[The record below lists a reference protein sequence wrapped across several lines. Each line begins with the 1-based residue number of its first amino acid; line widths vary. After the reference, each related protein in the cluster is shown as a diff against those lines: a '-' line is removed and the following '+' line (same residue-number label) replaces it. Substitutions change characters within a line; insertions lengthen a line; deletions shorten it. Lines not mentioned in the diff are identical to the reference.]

1 MKKYTKAIIA
11 ICILLI
17 NAPLFSQSSDT
28 IENPIL
34 QMSVGYPG
42 IQDSLY
48 VPPNYNPL
56 IGGNEFIETTTW
68 VPGHDYGVVPYDI
81 IAMGSNKIY
90 VYGDRQILQI
100 DPETN
105 LVVDQID
112 ISKYS
117 NTTLSR
123 FSSPR
128 INPEKRMVKDEQ
140 NSKLY
145 AVTEDLKIIAI
156 NTTNNYRIFS
166 EDPAANPNDYWVSA
180 NLKYDSKNDKLY
192 LMINFST
199 TSKLFIYN
207 TGDLEVE
214 HEISFQS
221 IVYSWFINPVPER
234 DVFYISADG
243 KFSIY
248 SSIDDYELIGDIE
261 FGYEFSTMVYAEDWE
276 FDYPKIYCFPLDVG
290 EDIKIINANM
300 DNVVQTITTTSNGY
314 IAGTYN
320 PVQQKVYAIYRER
333 QLEGKPGYA
342 TIDAMLDYSCAS
354 HDFEANDNLLDCM
367 AFGSKTILT
376 GKNDL
381 YYIGD
386 NGITL
391 NTIDG
396 GVQFSYKMRVCMIVE
411 EEGEIAYVTNL
422 RNPEVIV
429 LDSDCEIE
437 ANISVGAFNTYGL
450 YASVSN
456 HIYFYGKA
464 LGSLTKLYSYNISQE
479 QITEIE
485 LGFEVSAITYHQS
498 DDAIYVTGFNGESN
512 TIIKKID
519 CETNE
524 FLPEGTIDLNYPEC
538 SGLYC
543 TPDNKL
549 YISVRHAI
557 GSSIQHILIYDID
570 TQQIDDQPQ
579 GFYSSAHRAYT
590 NFEFDP
596 ISNKMF
602 VALREFAG
610 GDDGIVFCF
619 SNNSYERFYSV
630 GSPAKMRYNPLEN
643 KLYVLHA
650 NYEYDKEYI
659 SVINLDEETVSKI
672 YLPDNDDAVDIEI
685 GLPFNNLYVTKHNNY
700 STIEVLDCS
709 SDEFGHPK
717 SIDGVAYS
725 LQFNSINN
733 KLYVFTPWDFADN
746 NQMKISSINFN
757 TNEVNEIELDIYH
770 PNHPSGAAPPYKY
783 KSYKNSMVITNNN
796 NLYLPTSQHSN
807 IIKIKCEYDVI
818 DLWPKMFNWVSYPRL
833 QRPGNDPDND
843 APVNTE
849 NFLSN
854 MYPFPNRLDQ
864 YGKNPNT
871 TVEAHVRYKNN
882 EWDND
887 GLEETYSSRGYKIET
902 SNSGI
907 TYIPMTGTRLA
918 PDYEITLYPGR
929 EKENWVGYFV
939 PYPQN
944 PLEALSSVLPD
955 MVMAR
960 GYDWTIVDI
969 GGSME
974 PVWHLTPA
982 DAVINYG
989 EMAIIETHA
998 QKTFKWFSGKQ
1009 EIEKQTNNPENFQY
1023 EETTDYTAFIIEPD
1037 TANLPLEIGAFVND
1051 SCVGACVV
1059 EVGDSLVLLRGYMP
1073 AGEGDS
1079 VVFESYY
1086 GARSVNNQKIDG
1098 YYVFDKEKNRK
1109 ERRTIKTGENKRFY
1123 LVSFNKKEGQETANE
1138 SFTIHLYPNPTT
1150 GILNIELENLSAS
1163 KYAVHISVFDPFG
1176 RRSFETVEKNA
1187 FPGTNF
1193 FQLNFSNEAGINLKP
1208 GIYLLKVLVND
1219 QTLTKKIIV
1228 K

>member
-1 MKKYTKAIIA
+1 MA
-11 ICILLI
+11 
-17 NAPLFSQSSDT
+17 
-28 IENPIL
+28 
-34 QMSVGYPG
+34 VGYTG
-42 IQDSLY
+42 IPDSLY
-48 VPPNYNPL
+48 VTPNYNPL
-56 IGGNEFIETTTW
+56 IGGNEFIESTTW

-81 IAMGSNKIY
+81 IAMGSSKIY

-100 DPETN
+100 DPETK

-117 NTTLSR
+117 NTTLNR
-123 FSSPR
+123 FFDPKL
-128 INPEKRMVKDEQ
+128 ITENRMAKDEAGGI
-140 NSKLY
+140 LY

-156 NTTNNYRIFS
+156 NTNNYNDIIMTS
-166 EDPAANPNDYWVSA
+166 EPAANPNDPWRSA

-192 LMINFST
+192 LMINAITASN
-199 TSKLFIYN
+199 LYIYN
-207 TGDLEVE
+207 TGNLEVE

-221 IVYSWFINPVPER
+221 IVYSWFINPNPYR
-234 DVFYISADG
+234 DVFYVSADG
-243 KFSIY
+243 KFAFY

-276 FDYPKIYCFPLDVG
+276 FDYPKIYCFPHDVG
-290 EDIKIINANM
+290 EDIKIINANI

-333 QLEGKPGYA
+333 HPEGKPGYA
-342 TIDAMLDYSCAS
+342 TINAMNDYSCAS
-354 HDFEANDNLLDCM
+354 HDLENEDILLDCM

-376 GKNDL
+376 GENDL
-381 YYIGD
+381 FYIGD
-386 NGITL
+386 NGVTL
-391 NTIDG
+391 NTVDG
-396 GVQFSYKMRVCMIVE
+396 GGAQYSFKMKVCMIVE

-450 YASVSN
+450 YASVSDQ
-456 HIYFYGKA
+456 IYFYGVGF
-464 LGSLTKLYSYNISQE
+464 GSLTKLYSFNTSQE

-485 LGFEVSAITYHQS
+485 LGFEVSAITYNETE
-498 DDAIYVTGFNGESN
+498 DAIYVTGFNDATPTTS
-512 TIIKKID
+512 IKKID
-519 CETNE
+519 CATNE

-557 GSSIQHILIYDID
+557 GSSIQHILIYDLDNPGIVAN
-570 TQQIDDQPQ
+570 QPQ
-579 GFYSSAHRAYT
+579 GFYSSEYRAYT

-630 GSPAKMRYNPLEN
+630 GSPAKMRCNPLEN

-650 NYEYDKEYI
+650 NFEYNKNYI
-659 SVINLDEETVSKI
+659 SVIKIDEETVSEI
-672 YLPDNDDAVDIEI
+672 YLPDGDDAIDIEI
-685 GLPFNNLYVTKHNNY
+685 GLPFNNLYVTKHDNN

-709 SDEFGHPK
+709 SDEFVHPK
-717 SIDGVAYS
+717 NIDGVAYS

-757 TNEVNEIELDIYH
+757 TNEVNAIELDIYH
-770 PNHPSGAAPPYKY
+770 PNHPSGAAPPFKY
-783 KSYKNSMVITNNN
+783 KSYKNSMVITNDN

-807 IIKIKCEYDVI
+807 IIKIKCEDDVI
-818 DLWPKMFNWVSYPRL
+818 GLRPNMFNWVSYPRL
-833 QRPGNDPDND
+833 QRPNNNPDID

-864 YGKNPNT
+864 YGKDPNT
-871 TVEAHVRYKNN
+871 TVEVHVRYKNGTWTN
-882 EWDND
+882 IN
-887 GLEETYSSRGYKIET
+887 LENTFSTRGYKIET

-918 PDYEITLYPGR
+918 PDHEITLYPGR

-982 DAVINYG
+982 DAVIQYG

-998 QKTFKWFSGKQ
+998 QKTFKWFRGKQ

-1037 TANLPLEIGAFVND
+1037 TANLPLEIGVFVND

-1123 LVSFNKKEGQETANE
+1123 LVSFNKKEGQEIAQE
-1138 SFTIHLYPNPTT
+1138 GFAIHVYPNPTT
-1150 GILNIELENLSAS
+1150 GILNIELENLSVS
-1163 KYAVHISVFDPFG
+1163 KYAVHISVFDQFG
-1176 RRSFETVEKNA
+1176 RRLFETVEKNA

-1193 FQLNFSNEAGINLKP
+1193 FQIDLSDET
-1208 GIYLLKVLVND
+1208 D
-1219 QTLTKKIIV
+1219 
-1228 K
+1228 